1 MRLAI
6 LIPALALVAGCAEVE
21 NLTGVPKPILDVVA
35 CETIKLGGSILVGD
49 TLVNLATA
57 EIDLIDGC
65 GEVGVD
71 IMEGE

>member
-1 MRLAI
+1 MRTTI
-6 LIPALALVAGCAEVE
+6 LVSALALLAGCAEVE

-35 CETIKLGGSILVGD
+35 CESIKLGGSILVGD

-65 GEVGVD
+65 GEVGVN
-71 IMEGE
+71 IAEGE